1 MLIYLSIFL
10 SGMCDSARFNNG
22 ELNAMQHEGK
32 VVASNANAR
41 RKRKRPVGDSTNE
54 ETDEF
59 KSQLYSMLESNSQV
73 LTAHLESQNVNSE
86 LDRNQRKDQMESL
99 IGVLGKL
106 ADALTKIADRL

>member
-1 MLIYLSIFL
+1 
-10 SGMCDSARFNNG
+10 MCDSARFNNG
-22 ELNAMQHEGK
+22 QLNVIQHEGK
-32 VVASNANAR
+32 VGASNANTR
-41 RKRKRPVGDSTNE
+41 RKRKRPVGDSSNE

-86 LDRNQRKDQMESL
+86 LDRNQRKEQMESL

-106 ADALTKIADRL
+106 TDALTKIADRL